1 MILQETNP
9 QLRESVLSSQIM
21 AQEENPGAIFRSRNK
36 KLTLTVLEVVKEDV
50 ETLRLDT
57 IFLHNNAAASNNL
70 SGVTLTIDL
79 AETSP
84 GTEDLGVSDLDK
96 VDFVLSAER
105 LNELNILGL
114 RAGLDENAQMG
125 LALVQGLGALT
136 ETASETVMDEGVLQN
151 LLYNK
156 ILIRAS
162 SSKNE
167 IKIRT

>member
-1 MILQETNP
+1 MILQRTDP
-9 QLRESVLSSQIM
+9 RLRESVLSSQITTQSGQAKSPM
-21 AQEENPGAIFRSRNK
+21 RHFGEEKSRNK

-57 IFLHNNAAASNNL
+57 ILLHNNAGASNDL

-84 GTEDLGVSDLDK
+84 GTEDLGVSDLDE

-105 LNELNILGL
+105 LNELDVFGL
-114 RAGLDENAQMG
+114 CTGLDEDAQMG
-125 LALVQGLGALT
+125 LALVQGLGTLT

-151 LLYNK
+151 LLNRK
-156 ILIRAS
+156 FRDWS
-162 SSKNE
+162 
-167 IKIRT
+167 

>member
-1 MILQETNP
+1 
-9 QLRESVLSSQIM
+9 
-21 AQEENPGAIFRSRNK
+21 
-36 KLTLTVLEVVKEDV
+36 V

-57 IFLHNNAAASNNL
+57 ILLDNNAAASNDL

-84 GTEDLGVSDLDK
+84 GTEDLGVSDLDE

-105 LNELNILGL
+105 LDELDVFGL
-114 RAGLDENAQMG
+114 CAGLDEDAQMG

-136 ETASETVMDEGVLQN
+136 ETASKTVMDEGVLQN
-151 LLYNK
+151 LLYRN
-156 ILIRAS
+156 IRTG

-167 IKIRT
+167 KKKIRT